1 MLEKEITVDNP
12 KGIHARP
19 SALLVKAANSVESS
33 VELIK
38 NGQVANAKNILS
50 IMTLAMLYKDKV
62 TIKTQ
67 GPDEKKAMNAISEVF
82 TLRFQDD

>member
-1 MLEKEITVDNP
+1 MLEKEVTVDNP

-38 NGQVANAKNILS
+38 NGQAVNAKNILS
-50 IMTLAMLYKDKV
+50 IMTLAMVYQDKV
-62 TIKTQ
+62 TIRTN
-67 GPDEKKAMNAISEVF
+67 GPDEEKALNAMTEVF
-82 TLRFQDD
+82 TMIFHDD